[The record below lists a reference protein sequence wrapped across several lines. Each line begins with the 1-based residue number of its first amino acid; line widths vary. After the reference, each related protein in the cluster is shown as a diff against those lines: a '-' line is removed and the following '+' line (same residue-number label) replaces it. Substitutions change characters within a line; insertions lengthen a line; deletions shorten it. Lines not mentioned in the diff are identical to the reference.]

1 VTAAVLL
8 GRGRG
13 REQQEGE
20 EVWPELEE
28 RGRGRPC
35 RWWLRAPRR
44 RRAFEGGHTE
54 DAIGRLRVGRASGT
68 SERQGESRY
77 MPSEERVW
85 PARGRTRVELGSR
98 RIPCVALPLL
108 TRSSDGW
115 VANCVRRPPPA
126 EPGCWAQAEGKK
138 VKVGSGAGALPWEPG
153 RQRQRSETGDG
164 WALRMPGEERRQGCG
179 SPAQERR
186 RDGRDERRTRRRQG
200 KTHPIVDWQWRRT
213 TPGAGRDRRSV
224 PLSR

>member
-138 VKVGSGAGALPWEPG
+138 VKVGSGAGRCLGNPADSDRGARREMAGHSECLARSGG
-153 RQRQRSETGDG
+153 RAVGAQ
-164 WALRMPGEERRQGCG
+164 LKNGEETVVTNDVHVAVRERHIPLWIG
-179 SPAQERR
+179 SGGGRR
-186 RDGRDERRTRRRQG
+186 RAQDATG
-200 KTHPIVDWQWRRT
+200 V
-213 TPGAGRDRRSV
+213 V
-224 PLSR
+224 YL

>member
-1 VTAAVLL
+1 MTAAVLL

-44 RRAFEGGHTE
+44 RRVSFEGGHTE
-54 DAIGRLRVGRASGT
+54 DAIGRLRVGRAPGT

-115 VANCVRRPPPA
+115 VAKCVRRPPLA

-138 VKVGSGAGALPWEPG
+138 
-153 RQRQRSETGDG
+153 R
-164 WALRMPGEERRQGCG
+164 
-179 SPAQERR
+179 
-186 RDGRDERRTRRRQG
+186 
-200 KTHPIVDWQWRRT
+200 
-213 TPGAGRDRRSV
+213 
-224 PLSR
+224 

>member
-1 VTAAVLL
+1 MTERAGPCGATIGTEGAVGLVTTLVLESAP
-8 GRGRG
+8 GRSGA
-13 REQQEGE
+13 
-20 EVWPELEE
+20 PSK
-28 RGRGRPC
+28 C
-35 RWWLRAPRR
+35 CWW
-44 RRAFEGGHTE
+44 GG
-54 DAIGRLRVGRASGT
+54 LGRASGT

-138 VKVGSGAGALPWEPG
+138 VKVGSGAGRCLGNPADSDRGARREMAGHSECLARSGG
-153 RQRQRSETGDG
+153 RAVGAQ
-164 WALRMPGEERRQGCG
+164 LKNGEETVVTNDVHVAVRERHIPLWIG
-179 SPAQERR
+179 SGGGRR
-186 RDGRDERRTRRRQG
+186 RAQDATG
-200 KTHPIVDWQWRRT
+200 V
-213 TPGAGRDRRSV
+213 V
-224 PLSR
+224 YL